1 MSSFYI
7 KSIIQRGKWVECL
20 EEEGEEEEEEAALT
34 QLFKDIMS
42 RIQLSSSR
50 SKSRAAK

>member
-20 EEEGEEEEEEAALT
+20 EEEEEEEEAALT
-34 QLFKDIMS
+34 QLFKDIIS
-42 RIQLSSSR
+42 KIQLSSSR